1 MTPPISQSNIELKIN
16 CRGLVVDG
24 WTVRHVSPVDEDD
37 SGWRLQAVLRNDS
50 GKTLENVDCDLRYY
64 DVEDKFLGLDDGMV
78 FISDMD
84 AGRDEAVSIDL
95 NVPDRTHH
103 AAFAVR
109 GSRKSPFDVNSSLA
123 LTVLLLFIVYIV
135 ANHVL

>member
-1 MTPPISQSNIELKIN
+1 MTPPISQSDIELKIK

-37 SGWRLQAVLRNDS
+37 SGWRLQAMLRNDS
-50 GKTLENVDCDLRYY
+50 GKTLENVDCELRYY
-64 DVEDKFLGLDDGMV
+64 DVEQKFLGLDDGMV

-103 AAFAVR
+103 SVFAVR

-135 ANHVL
+135 ANYVL